1 MITAFIIMWLLW
13 FFFGKPS
20 RREKKGRP
28 FKKCLSSPLLP
39 LLLKF
44 FYKNRQREQMP
55 AICRFFLSFSIFPL
69 FCPVCA
75 KRGNY
80 FFVDIC
86 PTMQK
91 NRRCKNRPALRN
103 RKKKITSASFQQI
116 LHVFSISCHIF
127 SWSTFPDA
135 CADFFRQ

>member
-28 FKKCLSSPLLP
+28 FKKCLSSPLLL

-44 FYKNRQREQMP
+44 FIKTGSVSKCLLS
-55 AICRFFLSFSIFPL
+55 AVFFLLFSIFPL

-75 KRGNY
+75 KRGDY